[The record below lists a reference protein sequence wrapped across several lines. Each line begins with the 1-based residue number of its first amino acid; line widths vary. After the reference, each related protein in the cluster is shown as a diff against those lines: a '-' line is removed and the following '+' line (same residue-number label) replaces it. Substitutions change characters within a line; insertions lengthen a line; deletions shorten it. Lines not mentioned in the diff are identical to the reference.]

1 MSGLPTVLVVDAD
14 PAARKAVA
22 AALPS
27 ERQRL
32 IYAASADAA
41 LHLLDAEPVS
51 VLVAELVLPGP
62 GGLSV
67 LAEARRTHPE
77 VARVVLTA
85 AAELEAALQAI
96 NEAEV
101 LRFLHKPVEPAELR
115 VAVADALA
123 WAESA
128 GVAAR
133 RREASH
139 RRNVEIDA
147 LATAHPG
154 LLPAAAGPDG
164 YAIPSHRLASVA
176 ERLAGTPL
184 GPVLATACAKDRP

>member
-1 MSGLPTVLVVDAD
+1 MSALPTVLVVDAD
-14 PAARKAVA
+14 PAARKAAA

-27 ERQRL
+27 ERYRL
-32 IYAASADAA
+32 VYAASADAA
-41 LHLLDAEPVS
+41 LHLLVAEPVS
-51 VLVAELVLPGP
+51 ALVAELVLPGP
-62 GGLSV
+62 SGLAV
-67 LAEARRTHPE
+67 LAEARRTHPD

-115 VAVADALA
+115 AAVDDALA
-123 WAESA
+123 WAGSA
-128 GVAAR
+128 GAAAR
-133 RREASH
+133 RRAASQK
-139 RRNVEIDA
+139 RRLEIDA
-147 LATAHPG
+147 LASAHPG
-154 LLPAAAGPDG
+154 LLPAVAGPDG

-184 GPVLATACAKDRP
+184 GPVLEAARAKDRP